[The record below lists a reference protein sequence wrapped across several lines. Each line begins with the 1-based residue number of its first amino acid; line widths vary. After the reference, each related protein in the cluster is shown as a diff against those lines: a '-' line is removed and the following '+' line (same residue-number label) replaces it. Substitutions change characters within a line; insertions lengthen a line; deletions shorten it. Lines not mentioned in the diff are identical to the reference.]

1 LINAGR
7 LILKRQLLPVAL
19 ELLSPR
25 ALACVTLENVTQKH
39 ALLIRFAGAP
49 ESVKAQIKESALI
62 AQDDAQIV
70 YQDQQTSD
78 SEIWSR
84 LAAMPYGNLD
94 NLNFRL
100 HVSPSE
106 ISSLLKTVEE
116 LPGDTQNELI
126 WQAGLG
132 DGRLRVMMKGEQ
144 LSRESFDVLLRLR
157 RITKEKHHGSLV
169 LEDAPDEVK
178 ESVGVWGEMHD
189 SLPLMRR
196 LKDQLDPEHILNPC
210 CFDF

>member
-1 LINAGR
+1 M
-7 LILKRQLLPVAL
+7 
-19 ELLSPR
+19 
-25 ALACVTLENVTQKH
+25 
-39 ALLIRFAGAP
+39 F
-49 ESVKAQIKESALI
+49 
-62 AQDDAQIV
+62 
-70 YQDQQTSD
+70 
-78 SEIWSR
+78 
-84 LAAMPYGNLD
+84 
-94 NLNFRL
+94 
-100 HVSPSE
+100 
-106 ISSLLKTVEE
+106 
-116 LPGDTQNELI
+116 
-126 WQAGLG
+126 
-132 DGRLRVMMKGEQ
+132 LRVMMKGEQ